1 MTGDADCTG
10 AERAA
15 GVVHCKH
22 TAQLGLEVFGD
33 LERGHQREVI
43 EREGKRERDL
53 RESDREGIRERKLRD
68 GQRESIRERY
78 LRDSEREGIR
88 ERYLR
93 DRERSYQREVLD
105 R

>member
-1 MTGDADCTG
+1 MTSDTNCAG

-33 LERGHQREVI
+33 LEREGIGERLLRERAK
-43 EREGKRERDL
+43 ERERLE
-53 RESDREGIRERKLRD
+53 RESDREGIRDRKLRD
-68 GQRESIRERY
+68 GERESIRERY

-93 DRERSYQREVLD
+93 DRERLYQR
-105 R
+105 